1 VRELSPCPATT
12 EFAIEEADRKRN
24 PAVGLAL
31 NTRAEEK
38 NNAATCVLKNE
49 RVNQGILKP

>member
-1 VRELSPCPATT
+1 VRELGPCPVIA

-31 NTRAEEK
+31 NTLAEEK
-38 NNAATCVLKNE
+38 K
-49 RVNQGILKP
+49 